1 MRKVFLWMFAGFI
14 AVTYMSGSV
23 SYAATTK
30 AISINSAGKTGN
42 GDSEE
47 PSISA
52 DGRYVAFSSRAD
64 NLVQG
69 DTNGKSDVFV
79 RDRQTSETKLIS
91 RDSAGKLGN
100 NGSNSPAISSDGRYV
115 TFQSLADNLVSG
127 DTNGR
132 YHVFIHDRQTSE
144 TTIISKDSAGKPG
157 NHESTFPKISADG
170 RFVAFRSL
178 ASNLVPGD
186 TNDKFDIFIHD
197 RQTGKMTLISKD
209 SNGKP
214 GNNNSDAL
222 SISADGR
229 YVVFMSIA
237 DNLAQ
242 GDTNGN
248 PDIFIHDRQTGETK
262 LVSRDSGGKSGNNY
276 SRDPAISPDGK
287 YVAFQSAADNLVP
300 GDTNGKSDIFVHD
313 VQTGSTTLIS
323 KDSNGK
329 SANGA
334 SSLPALSGDGRY
346 VAFESE
352 ASNLVSGDTNGH
364 PDAFVHDRKTGKT
377 SIVSIA
383 RDGAPGNSHGHY
395 GCMVPA
401 ISFDGRYVAFESIA
415 DNLAPGD
422 SNGMTDVFVR
432 DLQ

>member
-23 SYAATTK
+23 SYAATTT

-42 GDSEE
+42 GDSEGS
-47 PSISA
+47 SISA

-69 DTNGKSDVFV
+69 DANGKSDVFV

-100 NGSNSPAISSDGRYV
+100 NDSFSPAISADGRYV
-115 TFQSLADNLVSG
+115 TFQSTADNLVSG
-127 DTNGR
+127 DTNVR
-132 YHVFIHDRQTSE
+132 YDVFIHDRQTGE
-144 TTIISKDSAGKPG
+144 TTLISKDSAGKPG
-157 NHESTFPKISADG
+157 NHDSAYPKISADG
-170 RFVAFRSL
+170 RFVAFRSS

-186 TNDKFDIFIHD
+186 TNDKSDIFIHD
-197 RQTGKMTLISKD
+197 RQTSNTTLISKD

-214 GNNNSDAL
+214 GNNDSDAP

-229 YVVFMSIA
+229 YVVFMSLA

-262 LVSRDSGGKSGNNY
+262 LVSRNSGGKSGNSD
-276 SRDPAISPDGK
+276 SRESAISPDGK
-287 YVAFQSAADNLVP
+287 YVAFKSAADNLVP

-323 KDSNGK
+323 KDINGK
-329 SANGA
+329 SANGP

-346 VAFESE
+346 VAFESV

-377 SIVSIA
+377 SIVSSA
-383 RDGAPGNSHGHY
+383 NDGAPGNSD

-401 ISFDGRYVAFESIA
+401 ISFDGRYVAFESRA
-415 DNLAPGD
+415 ANLVPGAGD
-422 SNGMTDVFVR
+422 SNGMNNVFVR
-432 DLQ
+432 DRQ